1 MVVVTGVLDQIPTSE
16 LLVEKLECGSG
27 GRRLGHRELVLD
39 LPAES
44 TTRVAYHRDREAAL
58 TVDEAD
64 DPLLD
69 TWPFLLIVRTGRIF
83 TAHRRTLGT
92 GCDLM
97 DEYRR
102 ILGVSSK

>member
-1 MVVVTGVLDQIPTSE
+1 MVAVPRVLDHSAATE
-16 LLVEKLECGSG
+16 LLHEEVECRPRA
-27 GRRLGHRELVLD
+27 RRLGHRELVLD

-44 TTRVAYHRDREAAL
+44 ASRVANHGDREAAL
-58 TVDEAD
+58 AVDEAD

-69 TWPFLLIVRTGRIF
+69 TWPFLLIARTGRIVTSHAF
-83 TAHRRTLGT
+83 TLAR
-92 GCDLM
+92 GCDT

>member
-1 MVVVTGVLDQIPTSE
+1 MVVVTGVLDQIPTAE
-16 LLVEKLECGSG
+16 LLREELECGSG

-44 TTRVAYHRDREAAL
+44 TTRIAYHRDREAAL

-92 GCDLM
+92 G
-97 DEYRR
+97 
-102 ILGVSSK
+102 